1 MSRRRKFLV
10 AAAVVLVAAIL
21 VPVLRHYQLKAEVER
36 YRAEVKAKGE
46 PMDLAQVLPPAVP
59 PEQNSADRLLKAIAS
74 LQQHPTILNSNSI
87 YGMKMVAPGK
97 AMFCARQPD
106 IREIG
111 QFGYTNT
118 WAEAHAAVEQ
128 NQEALALLQS
138 IIGKPIFDFHI
149 PYSNGFVDSAFFTNL
164 HLVDSKKAA
173 LFVSS
178 AAMVDL
184 HDENVGA
191 AVTNTRAALALA
203 QALHDQRLVISE
215 LVRIAIV
222 AIAQNRTWEILQ
234 ADNANDGELAVLQSD
249 WERLEFRR
257 SYQNALRMEW
267 VVGDATLAQ
276 WRTSNAELEKYFNLG
291 KAAMR
296 SMGADEEE
304 PNLLQ
309 RAKTSANMFLW
320 RYWWSYPDEL
330 RSLRGS
336 EVLMET
342 AQQAE
347 TNSAFANL
355 RRQQKT
361 RLDALGLN
369 ESIDKLANPFL
380 LLAEPNLHSMLSES
394 VITLSSVLK
403 KVMAA
408 ETMKKM
414 TVTAIALKRFQLK
427 YGQYPEKLSELTPES
442 LASIPLDPVDGQP
455 LRYRRNGDGS
465 FLLYSIGE
473 DGKDDGG
480 DPRPAEDTKSFQWQ
494 RGRDWV
500 WPQPATAAEVQK
512 FYAEPAKR

>member
-1 MSRRRKFLV
+1 
-10 AAAVVLVAAIL
+10 
-21 VPVLRHYQLKAEVER
+21 
-36 YRAEVKAKGE
+36 
-46 PMDLAQVLPPAVP
+46 
-59 PEQNSADRLLKAIAS
+59 
-74 LQQHPTILNSNSI
+74 
-87 YGMKMVAPGK
+87 
-97 AMFCARQPD
+97 
-106 IREIG
+106 
-111 QFGYTNT
+111 
-118 WAEAHAAVEQ
+118 
-128 NQEALALLQS
+128 
-138 IIGKPIFDFHI
+138 
-149 PYSNGFVDSAFFTNL
+149 
-164 HLVDSKKAA
+164 
-173 LFVSS
+173 
-178 AAMVDL
+178 
-184 HDENVGA
+184 
-191 AVTNTRAALALA
+191 
-203 QALHDQRLVISE
+203 
-215 LVRIAIV
+215 
-222 AIAQNRTWEILQ
+222 
-234 ADNANDGELAVLQSD
+234 LAVLQSD